1 MGVSAARPHRP
12 NSPRATPGA
21 AHAGERDSAR
31 DEARREPVV
40 PTNTGQGMPRYLAPP
55 AQALDASAAN
65 ADTTALDDEAPT
77 AVAARPRAP
86 GREEQGFAQAPDTGA
101 ESAERAEPGA
111 AGEGGSTAA
120 TETAEAT
127 EATEAE
133 QQAAAETE
141 ADTTAQEAEAELAVV
156 EAGEDTA
163 TGGTDEGAAGAGG
176 SEGGGE
182 GDGAAAGDLAL
193 IDEELAEHERWA
205 GSFGA
210 LGTAGSDQRARFLL
224 ERTGQGAA
232 SGLAGGL
239 GMGFMMG
246 AIGGAVG
253 QIAGRRLATLAVSRG
268 AMAVPV
274 PGLGP
279 AIGGVMAVAGLA
291 MRDWGSTAETIGR
304 IGTGEGYEGLANDL
318 EGLAEIL
325 DVACSIMDVVGG
337 VLGAIAV
344 GMWIGAVLSAGAL
357 SPLALTLSAIATGI
371 TLATTAIG
379 IIISVVIRPAV
390 TALRALHT
398 FESQGDPAQIE
409 AEGALLESAA
419 GQITGAVGGAV
430 GGRAGG
436 RAGTRGGTHIDRGAR
451 HLAER
456 RGGPP
461 ATRTSARP
469 GPRLHVEVPAS
480 PAAAGSSPPP
490 VAPLSPSV
498 RPAGAGGPS
507 AAAPGRRGNRR
518 TTSEG
523 EVDRRQA
530 EILEDIA
537 EHQRL
542 ASGAPL
548 GEPELGALPGPP
560 GRHLR
565 PGERDP
571 GNFRMTPAARSRVGS
586 EGKTAGIRDL
596 GEAVASGIDTP
607 RTAAARENLTPDQ
620 LLALTDPEMR
630 RIDRESSGTDE
641 PSYRDVERSIEAS
654 HVPGVATEPHEAHLG
669 TNVEIIPR
677 EAHREGIHQGDTTR
691 PLETA
696 TPGPD
701 YRGRPGFHPSGERAR
716 PNPRT
721 DRGVLRGA
729 EADARRLEENFP
741 DARPEEIAAAR
752 LWLAQRR
759 AELAESGAQNL
770 PTPARA
776 GGRPSARS
784 PAAHHGEAGSPAARL
799 PSHTETVRST
809 DRAAAMAQYHAQVRS
824 DPGRESGVWQ
834 GADGTYYVMQGDAGS
849 VSPPAA
855 AGPLR
860 LIYHSHPA
868 AADAAG
874 RALVTQPSQAGGDFG
889 VLQHQHGE
897 GRAGTRQDSEL
908 HFPVYGADG
917 SQSGY
922 GTTRFSYDPTSPL
935 PLQVTT
941 TVPGGRPST
950 QRYASFAEFEART
963 GIGASADTAA
973 DAGAVRAAAD
983 TRLQADVA
991 AAQRQTEATAR
1002 GLFAGPPILGP
1013 REGREAGRQLIEA
1026 EQRERAA
1033 AGPAAAGPEYTAAV
1047 GGLAPGEAIEL
1058 PINPA
1063 YPPPPGTTAELE
1075 ALRVQIGAARDAE
1088 TVLDATGQRM
1098 AGQAEE
1104 QRAHDAEL
1112 GEAMDVSAHLVEG
1125 RSAHQA
1131 ETDGTGEANASM
1143 ADEAGAAVTALGQS
1157 AQEAGAVATLVGSL
1171 RAFQGMADLFSLLP
1185 GNLGRRAEQASA
1197 DTTRLIA
1204 ALNRVSDADA
1214 AQADVE
1220 AGRGVID
1227 ADAGRIDAVT
1237 AAGAATDADLAAG
1250 QAGVESLQAAN
1261 ADSLAETEATQEQA
1275 ATELT
1280 AAKATED
1287 DAQSAHDTLL
1297 GELQTWAQTHRQARE
1312 DAIQAAIAEYQA
1324 SGLLARELR

>member
-1 MGVSAARPHRP
+1 MTGPEVQAGHTAAPRHAEEAGIREVDWDTQQMMDLYSRRGGGLEVQVTDPH
-12 NSPRATPGA
+12 
-21 AHAGERDSAR
+21 
-31 DEARREPVV
+31 
-40 PTNTGQGMPRYLAPP
+40 TGQTR
-55 AQALDASAAN
+55 
-65 ADTTALDDEAPT
+65 TRT
-77 AVAARPRAP
+77 RH
-86 GREEQGFAQAPDTGA
+86 
-101 ESAERAEPGA
+101 
-111 AGEGGSTAA
+111 
-120 TETAEAT
+120 
-127 EATEAE
+127 
-133 QQAAAETE
+133 
-141 ADTTAQEAEAELAVV
+141 TAQEGLI
-156 EAGEDTA
+156 DTA
-163 TGGTDEGAAGAGG
+163 VGRSREA
-176 SEGGGE
+176 
-182 GDGAAAGDLAL
+182 
-193 IDEELAEHERWA
+193 
-205 GSFGA
+205 
-210 LGTAGSDQRARFLL
+210 Q
-224 ERTGQGAA
+224 
-232 SGLAGGL
+232 GGL
-239 GMGFMMG
+239 TPRGMLD
-246 AIGGAVG
+246 AADYV
-253 QIAGRRLATLAVSRG
+253 AWATEN
-268 AMAVPV
+268 VPW
-274 PGLGP
+274 
-279 AIGGVMAVAGLA
+279 
-291 MRDWGSTAETIGR
+291 R
-304 IGTGEGYEGLANDL
+304 
-318 EGLAEIL
+318 
-325 DVACSIMDVVGG
+325 
-337 VLGAIAV
+337 
-344 GMWIGAVLSAGAL
+344 
-357 SPLALTLSAIATGI
+357 
-371 TLATTAIG
+371 
-379 IIISVVIRPAV
+379 
-390 TALRALHT
+390 
-398 FESQGDPAQIE
+398 QGDVKR
-409 AEGALLESAA
+409 L
-419 GQITGAVGGAV
+419 
-430 GGRAGG
+430 RAGG
-436 RAGTRGGTHIDRGAR
+436 RARP
-451 HLAER
+451 EP
-456 RGGPP
+456 GPAVNP
-461 ATRTSARP
+461 ATGRVIAPSTP
-469 GPRLHVEVPAS
+469 S
-480 PAAAGSSPPP
+480 PA
-490 VAPLSPSV
+490 
-498 RPAGAGGPS
+498 GPS
-507 AAAPGRRGNRR
+507 ARTPGHAP
-518 TTSEG
+518 
-523 EVDRRQA
+523 
-530 EILEDIA
+530 
-537 EHQRL
+537 
-542 ASGAPL
+542 
-548 GEPELGALPGPP
+548 PP
-560 GRHLR
+560 GGH
-565 PGERDP
+565 
-571 GNFRMTPAARSRVGS
+571 AA
-586 EGKTAGIRDL
+586 
-596 GEAVASGIDTP
+596 
-607 RTAAARENLTPDQ
+607 
-620 LLALTDPEMR
+620 
-630 RIDRESSGTDE
+630 
-641 PSYRDVERSIEAS
+641 
-654 HVPGVATEPHEAHLG
+654 
-669 TNVEIIPR
+669 
-677 EAHREGIHQGDTTR
+677 
-691 PLETA
+691 
-696 TPGPD
+696 
-701 YRGRPGFHPSGERAR
+701 
-716 PNPRT
+716 
-721 DRGVLRGA
+721 
-729 EADARRLEENFP
+729 
-741 DARPEEIAAAR
+741 
-752 LWLAQRR
+752 
-759 AELAESGAQNL
+759 
-770 PTPARA
+770 
-776 GGRPSARS
+776 
-784 PAAHHGEAGSPAARL
+784 
-799 PSHTETVRST
+799 HTETVRST

-860 LIYHSHPA
+860 LIYHSHPT

-1104 QRAHDAEL
+1104 QRAHDTEL

-1125 RSAHQA
+1125 RNAHQV

-1220 AGRGVID
+1220 AGRSVID

-1280 AAKATED
+1280 AAEATED

-1297 GELQTWAQTHRQARE
+1297 GELQTWAQAHRQARE